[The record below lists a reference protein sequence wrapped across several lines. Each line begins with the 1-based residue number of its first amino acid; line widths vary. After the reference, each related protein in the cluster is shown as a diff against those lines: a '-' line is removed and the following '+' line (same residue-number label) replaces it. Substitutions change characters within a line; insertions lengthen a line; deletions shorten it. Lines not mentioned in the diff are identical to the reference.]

1 MDAGVRLPGYPDT
14 AKSIPHRRAFV
25 GIGDNGELSVFC
37 VSRETEGGCIYH
49 LLDDHVADGWT
60 WLSVIMSPSELLRE
74 LHESNQ
80 ALALILERLRLIEL
94 ATGP

>member
-1 MDAGVRLPGYPDT
+1 M
-14 AKSIPHRRAFV
+14 
-25 GIGDNGELSVFC
+25 
-37 VSRETEGGCIYH
+37 
-49 LLDDHVADGWT
+49 DDHVADGWI

-94 ATGP
+94 RNWTLSDALEAERKLLELEDEKDRAEERQGLTR